1 MLNIRSKIWRRF
13 LLAIWNQTEPGIV
26 KSWVKYEFFWS
37 VSTLLPTKSHR
48 SIIHLPLRLN
58 QKVFWNKTSILT
70 QCKFHNKRK
79 RTQSVKFLGPKIWA
93 IVPQNIK
100 NCKSFQ
106 EFKRLMKVWKPE
118 DYPCWMC
125 KKYVANIGFIWL
137 NIHLS

>member
-1 MLNIRSKIWRRF
+1 MLNIRRKIWRRF

-26 KSWVKYEFFWS
+26 KSWVKYEFVWS
-37 VSTLLPTKSHR
+37 VSTLIPTKSHI
-48 SIIHLPLRLN
+48 SIIYLPARLN

-70 QCKFHNKRK
+70 QCKPHNKRK
-79 RTQSVKFLGPKIWA
+79 RTQSVKFLGPKISA